1 MKDEFDV
8 LFGKNDSDIDHIAE
22 NYKAASDKDKEKI
35 YNIAKRKYNIMKAEE
50 VKDVPDDYIKEAE
63 GVERYSRPVWHRWV
77 SMSAASLILVGA
89 VSGGVL
95 LAGLHKT
102 RTVDDQQHSTELS
115 TQVTTFDAK
124 KHTDQYDMDD
134 HMDEL
139 LTSWVKIQKAQ
150 FGEDSAENDELIYEM
165 ESNII
170 APEEYIYT
178 YTYHKV
184 TEDGAETFAD
194 LDKMLSATYSE
205 YVYEQLIGGDVSKY
219 ESGTRFGEETEE
231 GKRLRHFIKYGD
243 SAYARWWPDYNFI
256 DMCDF
261 ENYDL
266 VSSDFTD
273 STDEFDYK
281 SSAFCEWY
289 SGKVYA
295 LKFTTAEFYEA
306 FEEKGEDF
314 IGIFDAE
321 YDDMMLCRR
330 VYQAKDGDETVN
342 ADFLLVEQD
351 GNWKIAN
358 FVIKS
363 DNTEIETPS
372 EPVTTTFVST
382 DDTVVTSGL
391 QLHEMTIYKTNEEA
405 AKAVEAIEE
414 KSKNGQYKFEK
425 LDTDKYINNML
436 SGEGDINT
444 LENKGYIYHMLWNS
458 YRYFD
463 TAEVEYKNVNNDL
476 NIENDISVSVDN
488 REKYMHFERESNS
501 GNKDAYYQNG
511 NAVYEIDNTAKTY
524 YKYEINDAEIEGYE
538 NYIPDNLRVIYVESE
553 NGLSNYHVFFKN
565 YFNSFASECFYCD
578 GTIFNNF
585 DDWNFTYVDQY
596 LGRLCVGIDL
606 GDKEGEYTHFEI
618 DLHTGIILKR
628 INYDASGEERAFLE
642 VKSIKIDE
650 PIEKKMFDINE
661 FTERATH

>member
-1 MKDEFDV
+1 MKDEFDI
-8 LFGKNDSDIDHIAE
+8 LFSNEDDDIEYIAG
-22 NYKAASDKDKEKI
+22 NYKAVSNEDKEKI
-35 YNIAKRKYNIMKAEE
+35 YNISKRKYNIMKSEE
-50 VKDVPDDYIKEAE
+50 KETVTDDFIKEAE
-63 GVERYSRPVWHRWV
+63 GVERYNRPAWHRWV

-89 VSGGVL
+89 ISGGIL
-95 LAGLHKT
+95 LAGSHKT
-102 RTVDDQQHSTELS
+102 KTIDDQHQSTEVS
-115 TQVTTFDAK
+115 TQATTIDEK
-124 KHTDQYDMDD
+124 NHLNSYDTDDY
-134 HMDEL
+134 MDEL

-150 FGEDSAENDELIYEM
+150 FGEEAASNEELTYEL
-165 ESNII
+165 SSDVI
-170 APEEYIYT
+170 APEEYVYS

-184 TEDGAETFAD
+184 AEDGAETFDD
-194 LDKMLSATYSE
+194 LDNMLSSTYSE
-205 YVYEQLIGGDVSKY
+205 YVYEQLMGGDMSKY
-219 ESGTRFGEETEE
+219 ESGTRFGEETDE
-231 GKRLRHFIKYGD
+231 GRALRHFIKYGD
-243 SAYARWWPDYNFI
+243 SAYARWRPDYTFI
-256 DMCDF
+256 NMCDF

-266 VSSDFTD
+266 ISSEFKD
-273 STDEFDYK
+273 SADEFDYK

-289 SGKVYA
+289 SNKVYA
-295 LKFTTAEFYEA
+295 LKFASAEFYEA

-314 IGIFDAE
+314 VGIFDPE
-321 YDDMMLCRR
+321 YDDMMLCQR
-330 VYQAKDGDETVN
+330 VYKAKEGDATVN

-372 EPVTTTFVST
+372 EPVTTTSVYT

-391 QLHEMTIYKTNEEA
+391 QLHEQTIYKTNEEA

-524 YKYEINDAEIEGYE
+524 YKYEINDAEIEEYE
-538 NYIPDNLRVIYVESE
+538 NYIPDNLRVICVDSE
-553 NGLSNYHVFFKN
+553 NGLSNYHIFFKN
-565 YFNSFASECFYCD
+565 YFNSMASECFYCD
-578 GTIFNNF
+578 GTVFNNF
-585 DDWNFTYVDQY
+585 DDWNIAYVDQY
-596 LGRLCVGIDL
+596 LGRLCVGVDL
-606 GDKEGEYTHFEI
+606 GDKEGEYTHFVI

-628 INYDASGEERAFLE
+628 IDYNTSGEERAALE
-642 VKSIKIDE
+642 VKSIKINE
-650 PIEKKMFDINE
+650 PVEKTMFEIDG
-661 FTERATH
+661 FTEKTSY